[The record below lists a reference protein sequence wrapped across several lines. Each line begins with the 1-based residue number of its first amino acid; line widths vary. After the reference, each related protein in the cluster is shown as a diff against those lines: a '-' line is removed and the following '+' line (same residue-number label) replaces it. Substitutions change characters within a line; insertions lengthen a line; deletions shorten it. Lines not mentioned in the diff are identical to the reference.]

1 MNLMKI
7 EVWEPLGLMAS
18 FSLYQQSWDQCFLTE
33 SVMLPQ
39 EARKDKRKSKTRATR
54 KEKEGRKEGEIGRF
68 VRLEWKRPNSKRA
81 HCSLSKNLTFGKY
94 LASISIL
101 HSTLTVC
108 CLTDLGK
115 DYGRENRAKSV
126 CKFLASEHWNY
137 SLNLSN
143 ILQHGGS
150 EEHGLWT
157 VTLDTNVS
165 YGKMT
170 QGR

>member
-1 MNLMKI
+1 
-7 EVWEPLGLMAS
+7 
-18 FSLYQQSWDQCFLTE
+18 
-33 SVMLPQ
+33 MLPN
-39 EARKDKRKSKTRATR
+39 RKCHAATR
-54 KEKEGRKEGEIGRF
+54 SKKGQEEEQDESNTEGEGRKEGETGRF

-101 HSTLTVC
+101 HSTLNIC

-126 CKFLASEHWNY
+126 CKFMASEHRNY

-143 ILQHGGS
+143 ILQHGRVRGTRFVNCN
-150 EEHGLWT
+150 L
-157 VTLDTNVS
+157 
-165 YGKMT
+165 
-170 QGR
+170 